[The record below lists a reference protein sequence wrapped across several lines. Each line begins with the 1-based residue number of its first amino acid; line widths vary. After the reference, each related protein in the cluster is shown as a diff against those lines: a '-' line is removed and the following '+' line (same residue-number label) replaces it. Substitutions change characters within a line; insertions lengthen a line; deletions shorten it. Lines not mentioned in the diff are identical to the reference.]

1 LKTTPIT
8 PTKSPAGKK
17 LRIANK
23 ESKGACCLHLHYRK
37 QGEVEFYDLIQ
48 QTVVRL
54 MERKKLLKVLMAASM
69 EKKSAGGSLRSG

>member
-1 LKTTPIT
+1 M
-8 PTKSPAGKK
+8 
-17 LRIANK
+17 
-23 ESKGACCLHLHYRK
+23 HYRK